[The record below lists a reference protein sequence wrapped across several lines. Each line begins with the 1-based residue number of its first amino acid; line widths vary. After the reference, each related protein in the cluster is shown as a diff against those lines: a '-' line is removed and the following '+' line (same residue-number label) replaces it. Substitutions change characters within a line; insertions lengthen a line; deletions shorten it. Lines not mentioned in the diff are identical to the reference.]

1 MKILFLSPL
10 LLTPLL
16 LMAQVPDAR
25 QSPVTPP
32 APASTA
38 APAPAG
44 DQGGGRQAS
53 MADSL
58 PFFNPSTEMMTWNG
72 QTWNINDNRL
82 FQARFEKYL
91 NAPESTDEEDAAYR
105 QLLQQIIDKL
115 APAKVTS
122 QAVDEAFRLLPQAS
136 RYDIDARLCEGIG
149 DAVYSAW
156 RAMDNNQ
163 RLVEANKSLEQE
175 RKRAEWNARVVTST
189 STLSVPPKSGAAAR
203 EWARQQRQKRD
214 ADLLPYKSRLAEAL
228 AAIKLNQAKKELSEL
243 QTKIEFQTL
252 IVQLFLQRRFQHVII
267 ASRFY
272 RSVFSDGDTTLNVGS
287 DTKDLFAKTI
297 GNPPTV
303 STLDTLANEALRDAR
318 EGVQA
323 YRFLLERNELQSAT
337 KRLAEAFTIGE
348 YLPELRTLPREIKRK
363 ALSFTQKSY
372 QLVSALEVKDY
383 TLARKLVEELEVI
396 ARDFDNSK
404 PMAAIETARTV
415 SAMHLAKAR
424 NAAVS
429 GDRETLESELKAATE
444 IWPRNPALADVS
456 GKIFDSADVQQKA
469 LADLD
474 QLLAQNNH
482 RQIFEDKVR
491 FIAATALYPD
501 RQEQLKKV
509 LDNMQIIEGAIIRAS
524 EIARHGDY
532 AGAWEQVEIVFSQF
546 PQDNKL
552 NQVRADLTTQAA
564 EFVRTLR
571 TAQDLEAKGETG
583 SSLAWYL
590 KAQKLYPASSFGRAG
605 IERLVEELLP
615 DAQASTAVH

>member
-1 MKILFLSPL
+1 MKYLFLSPL
-10 LLTPLL
+10 LLTPLIL
-16 LMAQVPDAR
+16 SAQVPDAA
-25 QSPVTPP
+25 PVAPAPVANASGNGGSPP
-32 APASTA
+32 APGASK
-38 APAPAG
+38 
-44 DQGGGRQAS
+44 S
-53 MADSL
+53 NSLADSL
-58 PFFNPSTEMMTWNG
+58 PMFNPSTEMLTWNG
-72 QTWNINDNRL
+72 QSWNINDNRL

-91 NAPESTDEEDAAYR
+91 NAPESTDEEDGAYR

-115 APAKVTS
+115 APATVTS
-122 QAVDEAFRLLPQAS
+122 QAVDEAFRLLPQVS
-136 RYDIDARLCEGIG
+136 RYEIDARLCEGIG

-163 RLVEANKSLEQE
+163 RLVEANRALEE
-175 RKRAEWNARVVTST
+175 DRKRAEWNTRVVTST
-189 STLSVPPKSGAAAR
+189 STLSTPPRSGVAAK
-203 EWARQQRQKRD
+203 EWAKQQQQKRD
-214 ADLLPYKSRLAEAL
+214 ANTLPYKSRLAEAL
-228 AAIKLNQAKKELSEL
+228 AAIKVNQAKKELSEL

-272 RSVFSDGDTTLNVGS
+272 RSVFSDGDTTLNVGN
-287 DTKDLFAKTI
+287 DTKDLFTKTI

-303 STLDTLANEALRDAR
+303 STLDTLANEAIRDAR

-323 YRFLLERNELQSAT
+323 YQFLLERNELQSAT

-348 YLPELRTLPREIKRK
+348 YLPELRTLPRDIKRK

-396 ARDFDNSK
+396 AKDFDNSK

-429 GDRETLESELKAATE
+429 GDRTTLETELKAATE
-444 IWPRNPALADVS
+444 IWPRNPALAEVS
-456 GKIFDSADVQQKA
+456 GHIFDSADVQQKA
-469 LADLD
+469 LSDLD

-482 RQIFEDKVR
+482 RQIFDDKVR

-501 RQEQLKKV
+501 RQERLKKV
-509 LDNMQIIEGAIIRAS
+509 LDDMQLIEGAIIRAS
-524 EIARHGDY
+524 EVARHGDY
-532 AGAWEQVEIVFSQF
+532 AGAWEQVEIVFSRF

-571 TAQDLEAKGETG
+571 TAQELEDKGETG

-590 KAQKLYPASSFGRAG
+590 KAQKLYPASSFGRDG
-605 IERLVEELLP
+605 IERLVAELLP
-615 DAQASTAVH
+615 DSQESTAGQP